1 MTIIKSINYKILNI
15 KGQIFKKDNN
25 FDISILQK
33 SGNYLIHKD
42 ISRHKILSQQNTS
55 STKTRGEVRGGGRKP
70 WKQKGTGRARAGS
83 TRSPLWKGG
92 GVIFGPKPKNLTF
105 KLNKKERKLALR
117 TLLYNKRNKLT
128 IINNL
133 EESIV
138 TNKTKNLIG
147 FLKNCLVPI
156 TEKILLV
163 VAEKTGFILN
173 ASSNLKNVNLILASN
188 LNTTSL
194 LDSKHIILSASAL
207 DIVKEVYCE

>member
-173 ASSNLKNVNLILASN
+173 ASSNLKKVNLILASN

-194 LDSKHIILSASAL
+194 LGSKHIILSASAL

>member
-83 TRSPLWKGG
+83 TRSPLWRGG

-117 TLLYNKRNKLT
+117 TLLYNKRNKL
-128 IINNL
+128 IIVNNL

-147 FLKNCLVPI
+147 FLKNCLVPM

>member
-83 TRSPLWKGG
+83 TRSPLWRGG

-147 FLKNCLVPI
+147 VLKNCLVPM

-194 LDSKHIILSASAL
+194 LGSKHIILSASAL

>member
-1 MTIIKSINYKILNI
+1 MTIIKSINYKILDI

-117 TLLYNKRNKLT
+117 TLLYNKRNKL
-128 IINNL
+128 IIVNNL

>member
-1 MTIIKSINYKILNI
+1 MTIIKSINYKILDI

-42 ISRHKILSQQNTS
+42 ISRHKIRSQQNTS

-117 TLLYNKRNKLT
+117 TLLYNKRNKL
-128 IINNL
+128 IIVNNL

-194 LDSKHIILSASAL
+194 LNSKHIILSASAL
-207 DIVKEVYCE
+207 DIIKEVYCE